1 MLRYVLG
8 GVALAATGY
17 GVKKYFETDLSIFD
31 TFKNSTSEYEQKTN
45 HSDSSQSEILSEL
58 KEPIEKFEKGLNSLY
73 SGVLRELRIAVN
85 EIDNLSQDEFCVEFE
100 SSNKSYD
107 FNSVNDEII
116 KSFNK
121 YTEILGNVEKYIFSH
136 LDTLDTIII
145 SSNDFSKYTKE
156 DKELIQELIYIYK
169 IIDRINYQEITSNRE
184 TISRE
189 IKRAFGKLESM
200 IA

>member
-45 HSDSSQSEILSEL
+45 HSDSSQSKILAEL
-58 KEPIEKFEKGLNSLY
+58 KEPIEKFGKGLNSLY

-85 EIDNLSQDEFCVEFE
+85 EIDNLFQDEFCVEFE
-100 SSNKSYD
+100 SSHKNYN
-107 FNSVNDEII
+107 FTSVNDEII
-116 KSFNK
+116 ESFNK
-121 YTEILGNVEKYIFSH
+121 YAEILGNVEKYILKH

-169 IIDRINYQEITSNRE
+169 IIDRINNQEITSDGE

-189 IKRAFGKLESM
+189 IKRAFGKLEGI

>member
-17 GVKKYFETDLSIFD
+17 GVKKYFENDLSIFD
-31 TFKNSTSEYEQKTN
+31 TFSENEQQTK
-45 HSDSSQSEILSEL
+45 QSETLSEL
-58 KEPIEKFEKGLNSLY
+58 KEPIKKFEKSLNNLY

-85 EIDNLSQDEFCVEFE
+85 EIDNLSKDEFCVDFE
-100 SSNKSYD
+100 SSRKNYN
-107 FNSVNDEII
+107 FTCVNEETVQN
-116 KSFNK
+116 FNK
-121 YTEILGNVEKYIFSH
+121 YVEILGNVEKYIFKH

-145 SSNDFSKYTKE
+145 SSNNFTKYSKE

-169 IIDRINYQEITSNRE
+169 IIDRINYQEITSDRE

-189 IKRAFGKLESM
+189 IKRAFGKLEVI

>member
-45 HSDSSQSEILSEL
+45 HSDSSQSKILAEL
-58 KEPIEKFEKGLNSLY
+58 KEPIEKFEKSLNSLY
-73 SGVLRELRIAVN
+73 TGVLRELRIAVN

-100 SSNKSYD
+100 ISHKNYN
-107 FNSVNDEII
+107 FTSVSHEII
-116 KSFNK
+116 ESFNK
-121 YTEILGNVEKYIFSH
+121 YVEILENVEKYIFKH

-145 SSNDFSKYTKE
+145 SSNDFAKYSKE
-156 DKELIQELIYIYK
+156 DKELIQELIYIHK
-169 IIDRINYQEITSNRE
+169 VVDNINNHEITSDE
-184 TISRE
+184 ITISRE
-189 IKRAFGKLESM
+189 VKRAFGKLEG
-200 IA
+200 IVV